1 MATWNS
7 YVLTKNGQALL
18 ASTISAGK
26 TITITKACTS
36 SKDYTGET
44 LSDLEAL
51 EDIKQTFKPDSI
63 TTVNDVTSKIAVS
76 ISNATL
82 TEAYTLNTIGV
93 YANNGGEDVL
103 FCVATA
109 ANADT
114 MPAYD
119 GGVIKE
125 IAAKIFITTSSSK
138 YINISIDMEQYVTAE
153 ACTDLNHPIG
163 CVYLSAGGSDPATLF
178 GGKWQQIVGRY
189 IRASGTLSG
198 TTYTAGTTGGE
209 ITHTITTDEL
219 PAHSHTRGTMN
230 ITGEINNYNET
241 GSDSEPL
248 SFADNI
254 TNKGAFSTVTKN
266 DYYANISSWE
276 YGANWGVRA
285 ITFDASK
292 SWTGSTSVVG
302 AGKAMAVNPAY
313 YVVDMWVRI
322 A

>member
-7 YVLTKNGQALL
+7 YVLTEKGEALL

-26 TITITKACTS
+26 TLTITMAKTS
-36 SKDYTGET
+36 SRDYKNEALAKLET
-44 LSDLEAL
+44 L
-51 EDIKQTFKPDSI
+51 EDVKQEFKPDSI
-63 TTVNDVTSKIAVS
+63 STVNDVTSKIAVA
-76 ISNATL
+76 INNLAL
-82 TEAYTLNTIGV
+82 TEAYTLNTIGI

-109 ANADT
+109 AEAET

-125 IAAKIFITTSSSK
+125 IAAKIYITTSSSK
-138 YINISIDMEQYVTAE
+138 YITIDIDMEQYVTRE
-153 ACTDLNHPIG
+153 ACVDLNHPVG
-163 CVYLSAGGSDPATLF
+163 CVYLAVGGKDPATLF

-198 TTYTAGTTGGE
+198 TTYKAGVSGGE
-209 ITHTITTDEL
+209 ITHTITIDEL
-219 PAHSHTRGTMN
+219 PAHSHTRGTMD
-230 ITGEINNYNET
+230 ITGSFVKADIGVQE
-241 GSDSEPL
+241 EPY
-248 SFADNI
+248 
-254 TNKGAFSTVTKN
+254 GAFTRDWVSN
-266 DYYANISSWE
+266 DHYKQD
-276 YGANWGVRA
+276 GAGYPIQDMW
-285 ITFDASK
+285 IDFKASK

-302 AGKAMAVNPAY
+302 KGKAMAVNPAY